1 MGPTGGNVQ
10 DYRRVQKEGQYRVQS
25 IERQLDIADNK
36 KEMHEYMREKAKER
50 YQERVDKLAKE
61 DPEIKALLE
70 GQDESQIKP
79 TDQNLFQ
86 LKKQW
91 VSDWK
96 NSSLKAE
103 TVEAECS
110 VVEEID
116 DLSDNVLNIE

>member
-1 MGPTGGNVQ
+1 MAQ
-10 DYRRVQKEGQYRVQS
+10 
-25 IERQLDIADNK
+25 
-36 KEMHEYMREKAKER
+36 
-50 YQERVDKLAKE
+50 E

-103 TVEAECS
+103 TE
-110 VVEEID
+110 VEEIGKKQA
-116 DLSDNVLNIE
+116 LKYMTSLL

>member
-1 MGPTGGNVQ
+1 M
-10 DYRRVQKEGQYRVQS
+10 RQK
-25 IERQLDIADNK
+25 AT
-36 KEMHEYMREKAKER
+36 ER
-50 YQERVDKLAKE
+50 YQERVDQLAKE

-103 TVEAECS
+103 TVEG
-110 VVEEID
+110 EI
-116 DLSDNVLNIE
+116 I

>member
-1 MGPTGGNVQ
+1 MASLGPSGGNQ
-10 DYRRVQKEGQYRVQS
+10 IDYRRVQQEGQHRVQS
-25 IERQLDIADNK
+25 IERQLDIEDNK
-36 KEMHEYMREKAKER
+36 KEMHEYMRQKAKER
-50 YQERVDKLAKE
+50 YQERVDQLAKE

-96 NSSLKAE
+96 NSSLRAE
-103 TVEAECS
+103 TLEADCS
-110 VVEEID
+110 VEEID
-116 DLSDNVLNIE
+116 DLSDKS

>member
-1 MGPTGGNVQ
+1 M
-10 DYRRVQKEGQYRVQS
+10 
-25 IERQLDIADNK
+25 RQ
-36 KEMHEYMREKAKER
+36 KAKER
-50 YQERVDKLAKE
+50 YQERVDQLAKE

-103 TVEAECS
+103 IVEG
-110 VVEEID
+110 EI
-116 DLSDNVLNIE
+116 I